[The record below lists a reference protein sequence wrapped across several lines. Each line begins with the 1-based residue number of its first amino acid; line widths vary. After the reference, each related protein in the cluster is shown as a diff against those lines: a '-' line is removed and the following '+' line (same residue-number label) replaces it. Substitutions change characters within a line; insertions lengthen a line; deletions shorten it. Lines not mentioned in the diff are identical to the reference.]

1 MGRSTLTNV
10 GPPAAHVNLSN
21 RFARPKR
28 RNVPAIVGTTM
39 FIGLDVGGTY
49 LKAARIDRDGRI
61 LDRRHEPIARASIA
75 ELLDQLDRA
84 IQGLDAGRTSAVG
97 VGVPGIVEHNGRVR
111 AAPNLPILDGQVIA
125 GELWTR
131 TGRPTFLENDANA
144 AALAE
149 AWLGAGGGTEN
160 LLFVSLGTGV
170 GGGVVLGGHV
180 WAGRSG
186 YAGELG
192 HIQVEQDGPACGC
205 GSRGCVE
212 TFAGA
217 PAWARLAEE
226 KLAGGRD
233 SALRGMTLDPSVIAQ
248 AAREGDSV
256 ASEVV
261 DDVARALGIGI
272 AATLLLLNIERVV
285 IGGGVSAAGPVLLD
299 AVVRH
304 VQQRTFPQVF
314 ADTQVRLAELGSEAG
329 VIGAARV
336 AMLKAASMAR
346 A

>member
-1 MGRSTLTNV
+1 
-10 GPPAAHVNLSN
+10 
-21 RFARPKR
+21 
-28 RNVPAIVGTTM
+28 M

-49 LKAARIDRDGRI
+49 LKAARIDRDGRV
-61 LDRRHEPIARASIA
+61 LDRRHEPIVRDSLPV
-75 ELLDQLDRA
+75 LLDQLEKAVRA
-84 IQGLDAGRTSAVG
+84 LDAGRTTAVG

-111 AAPNLPILDGQVIA
+111 AAPNLAILDGQMLA
-125 GELWTR
+125 SELWKR

-149 AWLGAGGGTEN
+149 AWLGAGGGMEN
-160 LLFVSLGTGV
+160 LLFVALGTGV
-170 GGGVVLGGHV
+170 GGGIVLGGHV

-192 HIQVEQDGPACGC
+192 HVQVVEGGPACGC
-205 GSRGCVE
+205 GGHGHVE

-217 PAWARLAEE
+217 PAWSRMAEERLAT
-226 KLAGGRD
+226 GRD
-233 SALRGMTLDPSVIAQ
+233 SALRGVALDPAVIAQ
-248 AAREGDSV
+248 AAREGDAV
-256 ASEVV
+256 GVEVV
-261 DDVARALGIGI
+261 EEVARALGIGI
-272 AATLLLLNIERVV
+272 AASLLLLNIERVV
-285 IGGGVSAAGPVLLD
+285 IGGGVAGAGAILLD
-299 AVVRH
+299 RVVAH

-336 AMLKAASMAR
+336 AMLKAASLAP